1 MIGFTDGDDRPRSVV
16 GRPLPDEGRR
26 SRTVGAMDERAGTL
40 GEVRV
45 VGAERPDG
53 LELRTR
59 GLASRGL
66 PELRVRGLAPYLGQG
81 WARILAAL
89 AGRVAASGGP
99 PSGDVELAPDVAFS
113 LAPDEGHLVPGP
125 PDGFTG
131 RVDEWRREVVFRL
144 FPSARS

>member
-1 MIGFTDGDDRPRSVV
+1 
-16 GRPLPDEGRR
+16 
-26 SRTVGAMDERAGTL
+26 MDERAGTP

-59 GLASRGL
+59 GLAFRGL
-66 PELRVRGLAPYLGQG
+66 PELRAGGLPPYLGQG

-89 AGRVAASGGP
+89 AARVAVAGGP
-99 PSGDVELAPDVAFS
+99 PAGDVELAPDVAFRLTS
-113 LAPDEGHLVPGP
+113 DGDHLVPGP
-125 PDGFTG
+125 PGGFTG
-131 RVDEWRREVVFRL
+131 AADEWRREVVLRL